1 MEASHR
7 EAHRNAMV
15 EIGGDDRAAGEG
27 VAAAAP
33 DDEAVVAFL
42 DPAADRAEATGHGR
56 DPVRFLDAELGEAV
70 GAALPPGEGG
80 GDEEDREF
88 VDHGGDDAGRHVPAL
103 PPGVADDGGGDRLPA
118 PLPPLLERPG
128 GSGRASGK
136 ERGSPYG

>member
-1 MEASHR
+1 
-7 EAHRNAMV
+7 MV

-88 VDHGGDDAGRHVPAL
+88 VDHGGDDVGRHVHAL
-103 PPGVADDGGGDRLPA
+103 QRGVARSEEHTSELQSLMRISYA
-118 PLPPLLERPG
+118 
-128 GSGRASGK
+128 
-136 ERGSPYG
+136 